1 MTIGRMQMNRQ
12 LYQIGGLSSLYNNS
26 GGQKPIYPRISQI
39 ESSLFNA
46 EQRIGDPSLGSSS
59 GTSDGG
65 FSSPMA
71 GVYSQSTGGELPPIQ
86 QAIQQGPLQIPST
99 LINPVRDGVDISQ
112 LGSPRTGGMG
122 PLPNNLG
129 FIINPIREPGGM
141 GPLPNN
147 LGPMQ
152 GVGDPRSGAP
162 DVPNSLQQI
171 MRGGAA
177 NGGLMNRES
186 YGIGSYFSPENGRE
200 KFGLGSKLKKFVR
213 NIIPNEVADIAVKA
227 APFVAPFNP
236 LLAGYMAGIGG
247 FDQTGSIGS
256 SLKRGLLTYGGGQL
270 ARGIGGAGF
279 QQGFNPFSNV
289 SFSGGIMS
297 GLGQMFTSPVSGA
310 PMFGQAQFA
319 PDPNQLTPTQQAIT
333 GGTGDIDSYES
344 IRDYQLQTRPNP
356 VTKDLTASEMAQQAG
371 KTLSERT
378 ATGASK
384 SYGDIFKSLTSG
396 NFTEMGNAAKELG
409 GKALKDIY
417 TTKDGSLDKSAL
429 LATLV
434 TIPSYLDAKKAA
446 DEAGLEGFDEAAYN
460 AERDKYMSRYQGN
473 LPASAFGIESK
484 ADGGRIGY
492 ALGDLVRS
500 SGVARPVSATMS
512 AGDVSSGSFSGGSGI
527 GGMFAK
533 LIQNNP
539 EVRQMFTQQLNTQPM
554 TAQQPIA
561 AQRFNDFI
569 DENNDGIDDRLQAA
583 NGGRIGYGDGTKPSA
598 EENTPSQEIIDRR
611 IAQIKDMSKRGADID
626 TIKSIT
632 GASDQMIKDVLGQA
646 NGGRIGYKQGTP
658 KEGIVS
664 LTDEDSGVIYRD
676 PDTEEPITK
685 EEFLRRAQ
693 EDEDK
698 QYMSPT
704 DQGSGVIYRDEKGNP
719 ISKEEWLRL
728 SSDAPSITLP
738 EKETKGM
745 KKYKYESDPYLLQ
758 LMRKTGEDVFF
769 FGEPNPELNYREFD
783 KMPMDYQNKVE
794 DKREGLRRFYQKYDY
809 KQAPRYE
816 RMGYAMGSEVPVR
829 RNEGGITEL
838 DYRNTGGFVPIGVK
852 EKADDVPAMLSKNE
866 FVFTA
871 DAVRAAGGGSVQKG
885 AQKMY
890 NTMKMLEG
898 KLV

>member
-12 LYQIGGLSSLYNNS
+12 LYGL
-26 GGQKPIYPRISQI
+26 
-39 ESSLFNA
+39 
-46 EQRIGDPSLGSSS
+46 
-59 GTSDGG
+59 
-65 FSSPMA
+65 
-71 GVYSQSTGGELPPIQ
+71 
-86 QAIQQGPLQIPST
+86 
-99 LINPVRDGVDISQ
+99 
-112 LGSPRTGGMG
+112 
-122 PLPNNLG
+122 
-129 FIINPIREPGGM
+129 
-141 GPLPNN
+141 
-147 LGPMQ
+147 
-152 GVGDPRSGAP
+152 
-162 DVPNSLQQI
+162 
-171 MRGGAA
+171 
-177 NGGLMNRES
+177 
-186 YGIGSYFSPENGRE
+186 GSYFPPENGRE

-297 GLGQMFTSPVSGA
+297 GLGQTFTSPVSGA

-319 PDPNQLTPTQQAIT
+319 ADPNQLTQAQT
-333 GGTGDIDSYES
+333 YLQDQAATNLGSTTDVVKQLSQTPAQSRGYMDIA
-344 IRDYQLQTRPNP
+344 
-356 VTKDLTASEMAQQAG
+356 KDLFSGDFTKMGSA
-371 KTLSERT
+371 
-378 ATGASK
+378 AT
-384 SYGDIFKSLTSG
+384 
-396 NFTEMGNAAKELG
+396 ELG

-417 TTKDGSLDKSAL
+417 TNPITNKEGDIVGSKLDKTAL

-446 DEAGLEGFDEAAYN
+446 DEAGLEEFDEAAYN
-460 AERDKYMSRYQGN
+460 AERDKYMSKYQGN
-473 LPASAFGIESK
+473 LPASSFGIESK
-484 ADGGRIGY
+484 
-492 ALGDLVRS
+492 
-500 SGVARPVSATMS
+500 
-512 AGDVSSGSFSGGSGI
+512 
-527 GGMFAK
+527 
-533 LIQNNP
+533 
-539 EVRQMFTQQLNTQPM
+539 
-554 TAQQPIA
+554 
-561 AQRFNDFI
+561 
-569 DENNDGIDDRLQAA
+569 A

-598 EENTPSQEIIDRR
+598 EENTPSQEIINRR

-646 NGGRIGYKQGTP
+646 NGGRIGYENGTP
-658 KEGIVS
+658 REGIVS

-685 EEFLRRAQ
+685 EEFLRRTQ

-704 DQGSGVIYRDEKGNP
+704 DQGSGVIYRNEKGEP
-719 ISKEEWLRL
+719 ITKNEWLRL
-728 SSDAPSITLP
+728 TSEAPSITLP

-745 KKYKYESDPYLLQ
+745 KKSNYESDPYLLQ

-794 DKREGLRRFYQKYDY
+794 DKREGRRRFYQKYDY

>member
-12 LYQIGGLSSLYNNS
+12 LYGL
-26 GGQKPIYPRISQI
+26 
-39 ESSLFNA
+39 
-46 EQRIGDPSLGSSS
+46 
-59 GTSDGG
+59 
-65 FSSPMA
+65 
-71 GVYSQSTGGELPPIQ
+71 
-86 QAIQQGPLQIPST
+86 
-99 LINPVRDGVDISQ
+99 
-112 LGSPRTGGMG
+112 
-122 PLPNNLG
+122 
-129 FIINPIREPGGM
+129 
-141 GPLPNN
+141 
-147 LGPMQ
+147 
-152 GVGDPRSGAP
+152 
-162 DVPNSLQQI
+162 
-171 MRGGAA
+171 
-177 NGGLMNRES
+177 
-186 YGIGSYFSPENGRE
+186 GSYFPPENGRE

-297 GLGQMFTSPVSGA
+297 GLGQTFTSPVSGA

-333 GGTGDIDSYES
+333 SGTGDIDSYES

-446 DEAGLEGFDEAAYN
+446 DDAGLEGFDEAAYN
-460 AERDKYMSRYQGN
+460 AERDKYMSKYQAN
-473 LPASAFGIESK
+473 LPASSFGIESK
-484 ADGGRIGY
+484 
-492 ALGDLVRS
+492 
-500 SGVARPVSATMS
+500 
-512 AGDVSSGSFSGGSGI
+512 
-527 GGMFAK
+527 
-533 LIQNNP
+533 
-539 EVRQMFTQQLNTQPM
+539 
-554 TAQQPIA
+554 
-561 AQRFNDFI
+561 
-569 DENNDGIDDRLQAA
+569 A

-794 DKREGLRRFYQKYDY
+794 DKREGRRRFYQKYDY

-816 RMGYAMGSEVPVR
+816 RMGYQEGGGPLRPMVMSDRRVNNNSNMAIMPFVSPTLNTDNQGRLVNSITGVPLNRELMPEPAAAARSVDTTRGASVNQLFNYYKNKEMDEARRQQIIDLFMRDNAATGGRMGYAMGSEVPVR

>member
-12 LYQIGGLSSLYNNS
+12 LYGL
-26 GGQKPIYPRISQI
+26 
-39 ESSLFNA
+39 
-46 EQRIGDPSLGSSS
+46 
-59 GTSDGG
+59 
-65 FSSPMA
+65 
-71 GVYSQSTGGELPPIQ
+71 
-86 QAIQQGPLQIPST
+86 
-99 LINPVRDGVDISQ
+99 
-112 LGSPRTGGMG
+112 
-122 PLPNNLG
+122 
-129 FIINPIREPGGM
+129 
-141 GPLPNN
+141 
-147 LGPMQ
+147 
-152 GVGDPRSGAP
+152 
-162 DVPNSLQQI
+162 
-171 MRGGAA
+171 
-177 NGGLMNRES
+177 
-186 YGIGSYFSPENGRE
+186 GSYFPPENGRE

-213 NIIPNEVADIAVKA
+213 NIIPNEVASIAVKA

-247 FDQTGSIGS
+247 FDQTGRIGS

-279 QQGFNPFSNV
+279 QQGINPFSNV

-297 GLGQMFTSPVSGA
+297 GLGQTFTSPVSGA

-319 PDPNQLTPTQQAIT
+319 PDPNQVALTPTQQAVT
-333 GGTGDIDSYES
+333 SSTSVPGSTTDVVK
-344 IRDYQLQTRPNP
+344 QLSQTPE
-356 VTKDLTASEMAQQAG
+356 K
-371 KTLSERT
+371 
-378 ATGASK
+378 SK

-396 NFTEMGNAAKELG
+396 NLTEMGTAAKELG

-417 TTKDGSLDKSAL
+417 TNPITNQAGEVVGSKLDKTAL

-446 DEAGLEGFDEAAYN
+446 DDAGLEEFDEATYN
-460 AERDKYMSRYQGN
+460 AERDKYMARYKSN
-473 LPASAFGIESK
+473 LPDSAFGIENK
-484 ADGGRIGY
+484 
-492 ALGDLVRS
+492 
-500 SGVARPVSATMS
+500 
-512 AGDVSSGSFSGGSGI
+512 
-527 GGMFAK
+527 
-533 LIQNNP
+533 
-539 EVRQMFTQQLNTQPM
+539 
-554 TAQQPIA
+554 
-561 AQRFNDFI
+561 
-569 DENNDGIDDRLQAA
+569 A

-646 NGGRIGYKQGTP
+646 NGGRIGYKEGTP
-658 KEGIVS
+658 REGIVS

-685 EEFLRRAQ
+685 EEFLRRTQ

-719 ISKEEWLRL
+719 ITKEEWLRL

-745 KKYKYESDPYLLQ
+745 KKSNYKSDPYLLQ
-758 LMRKTGEDVFF
+758 LMRKVGEDVFF

-794 DKREGLRRFYQKYDY
+794 DKREERRRYYQDPKNYRPYTEY
-809 KQAPRYE
+809 KAPRYE